1 MSSTPQ
7 RDSTSS
13 CRVRTKDEGVSGASH
28 PADPWKSA
36 FNRTRR
42 VGEVL
47 FSILEIFELSRTQK
61 ALAKLVSHS
70 RLQGGWV
77 GGWGWAQS

>member
-1 MSSTPQ
+1 MEPHTQQIPG
-7 RDSTSS
+7 
-13 CRVRTKDEGVSGASH
+13 RVLSI
-28 PADPWKSA
+28 
-36 FNRTRR
+36 RTRR

-77 GGWGWAQS
+77 GRGAGWAQSLREKAAVLDTYRK

>member
-13 CRVRTKDEGVSGASH
+13 CGVRTKDEGVMWSLTQQIPGRVLSV
-28 PADPWKSA
+28 
-36 FNRTRR
+36 RTRR

-70 RLQGGWV
+70 RL
-77 GGWGWAQS
+77 